1 MISSALRQLQI
12 LQRPRAGT
20 LRTHLSLTL
29 VALAFLGGG
38 AVVQA
43 YETQPAAGTITE
55 TNTRLEF
62 TGGAVLAPNVTGLCV
77 TGTEDCDFYLLDVN
91 LPADYATTHPNAK
104 IRITVGWANA
114 AADYD
119 VYLVRRPGFEPI
131 DDAAGSANPEVIQ
144 VAAPSGNNQWE
155 IDIVGYL
162 PLGEPYTGTVEL
174 VGGTAP
180 PLDADGDGVPDA
192 IDQCPGTPAGAPVDA
207 LGCPLAGDLF
217 CELPGKLVADDDN
230 TSNAGDAANNG
241 GVGVYDVEWLK
252 VSTPK
257 SAENQRQIAFTMK
270 LKSLS
275 PQPPPNA
282 RYLAFF
288 TGADGLVYFAG
299 MTTFP
304 DENGGQPVF
313 RFGTGESAF
322 DDLGFGAPGSSYDV
336 DGTITIVV
344 PADRLGSAVAPGG
357 VLTDLRVGARL
368 SPGAGGAAYF
378 NGADL
383 DQAAA
388 VADFQLPAMGACGE
402 DDGGGGGGGG
412 GPVTIGGPDF
422 SLHVSPAGI
431 GDGAAEP
438 TLDVN
443 TQTSSIFFIAGTEVD
458 RVKFDDGVS
467 PARDTWEDKTGT
479 LSGLQTSDP
488 ILVADR
494 DTGRIFASQLVLGPG
509 NSIQE
514 YSDTDGESW
523 EPSVGGSFKAGLD
536 HQALGVG
543 PYPAGVQ
550 IPHTYP
556 NAVYYCSQ
564 DLYAAYCS
572 RSDNGGVTFGVSV
585 PVYTLLECG
594 GLHGHPKVAADGTV
608 YLPNKGCNGGQALIV
623 SEDAG
628 QSWQIRAIPGSGQG
642 RWDPSV
648 AVASD
653 GTLYVGY
660 MEQGND
666 KAMVVVSHDKG
677 LTWSGPVDVG
687 APYGIRNGV
696 FPAIVAG
703 DPQRAAYFFLGTT
716 KPGHS
721 GDPATM
727 GNTTA
732 DPADDAHW
740 YAYVATTYDG
750 GANWT
755 VRNVT
760 PDDPVQRG
768 AICDGGF
775 NSPCEAAGT
784 RNLLDFN
791 DAIMDEEGRLLAAF
805 ADGCTG
811 PCITGGTNSLT
822 ENGVIV
828 RQSSGRR
835 LLAAHD
841 PPEPTI
847 PGTPSLSGRRDAAG
861 AHLTW
866 TQPLPGGAPITH
878 FQVYRGTSPDVLAH
892 LADSTSL
899 TRFDDT
905 TVQSGV
911 RYYYAVSAVNSFG
924 ESAQSNQV
932 ALLDFTDVETACIAP
947 GITLLTDA
955 SGDST
960 GGVPALDIRT
970 VRAAEPASLPGKVA
984 FTIKVGDLSTVPPAT
999 RWVLRF
1005 KTSGTLPAGAEDWF
1019 VGMTTIPSETSSSA
1033 PQGPRFVYGT
1043 TGVLSVPVAGAVPAR
1058 VFTVL
1063 GDLSAGSGFAADGT
1077 IFLLLDKSLVGA
1089 TTPGDAIVAITPSIR
1104 AQLTPNNQLIYDDAG
1119 SANYTLRSATA
1130 CDVNQLPVAALAAS
1144 GNAGPAPLAV
1154 SFDASASQDADGSI
1168 AAYVLDPGDGSPL
1181 VQQTSPIFDHVYG
1194 STGQYFASLRVQ
1206 DDRGGFSANT
1216 ATAAVDVR
1224 DNTDSD
1230 GDGVPDAR
1238 DECPGTQPGTPV
1250 NSVGCPVTTQR
1261 DGDRDGIPDKTDNCK
1276 RVANPD
1282 QADRDGD
1289 GRGDACDKS

>member
-1 MISSALRQLQI
+1 MVTPFARRTLLSLAFVALTLMGSSA
-12 LQRPRAGT
+12 
-20 LRTHLSLTL
+20 
-29 VALAFLGGG
+29 
-38 AVVQA
+38 AVHA
-43 YETQPAAGTITE
+43 YQTQPPAGTITE
-55 TNTRLEF
+55 TTTRLEL
-62 TGGAVLAPNVTGLCV
+62 TGGGLVAPNVSGLCV
-77 TGTEDCDFYLLDVN
+77 TGTEDCDIYLLDVN
-91 LPADYATTHPNAK
+91 LPADYAATHPNAK
-104 IRITVGWANA
+104 IRITVGWQNPS
-114 AADYD
+114 ADYD
-119 VYLVRRPGFEPI
+119 VYLVTRPGFEPI
-131 DDAAGSANPEVIQ
+131 DDAAGAANPEVIQ
-144 VAAPSGNNQWE
+144 VPAPGGNNQWE

-162 PLGEPYTGTVEL
+162 PLGETYTATVEL
-174 VGGTAP
+174 IGGGTAP
-180 PLDADGDGVPDA
+180 ADADGDGVPDLL
-192 IDQCPGTPAGAPVDA
+192 DQCPGTPAGTPVDA
-207 LGCPLAGDLF
+207 MGCPLPGDRF
-217 CELPGKLVADDDN
+217 CELPGKLVAADDN
-230 TSNAGDAANNG
+230 TGNAGDAANNG

-257 SAENQRQIAFTMK
+257 SADNQRQIAFTMK

-275 PQPPPNA
+275 PQPPPDA

-344 PADRLGSAVAPGG
+344 PADRLGGAVAPGG
-357 VLTDLRVGARL
+357 VLTDFRVGARV
-368 SPGAGGAAYF
+368 SPGAGGAAYL

-383 DQAAA
+383 DEAAA
-388 VADFQLPAMGACGE
+388 VADFQMPAMGACGE
-402 DDGGGGGGGG
+402 EEGGGGGG

-431 GDGAAEP
+431 ADGAAEP

-443 TQTSSIFFIAGTEVD
+443 TRTGSIFFIAGTEVD

-479 LSGLQTSDP
+479 LTGLNTADP

-550 IPHTYP
+550 VPHTYL

-572 RSDNGGVTFGVSV
+572 RSDNGGVTFGASV
-585 PVYTLLECG
+585 PVYTLLQCG
-594 GLHGHPKVAADGTV
+594 GLHGHPKVAPDGTV
-608 YLPNKGCNGGQALIV
+608 YLPNKGCTGGQALIV

-628 QSWQIRAIPGSGQG
+628 QTWEIRPIPGSGQG

-653 GTLYVGY
+653 GTLYAGY

-677 LTWSGPVDVG
+677 LTWSDPVDVG
-687 APYGIRNGV
+687 APYGIRNAV
-696 FPAIVAG
+696 FPAVVAG
-703 DPQRAAYFFLGTT
+703 DPLRAAYFFLGTT
-716 KPGHS
+716 KAGHS
-721 GDPATM
+721 GDPASM

-791 DAIMDEEGRLLAAF
+791 DAIMDEKGRVLAAF

-811 PCITGGTNSLT
+811 PCVTGGTNSLT

-828 RQSSGRR
+828 RQASGRR

-841 PPEPTI
+841 PPDPTV

-866 TQPLPGGAPITH
+866 TQPLPGGAPITR
-878 FQVYRGTSPDVLAH
+878 FRVYRGTSPDVLAH

-905 TVQSGV
+905 SVQDGV

-924 ESAQSNQV
+924 ESGQSNQV
-932 ALLDFTDVETACIAP
+932 ALLELTVAETACIAP
-947 GITLLTDA
+947 GLTLLTDA

-960 GGVPALDIRT
+960 GGVAALDIRS
-970 VRAAEPASLPGKVA
+970 VRVAEPGSLPGKVA
-984 FTIKVGDLSTVPPAT
+984 FTYKVGDLAAVPPAT

-1019 VGMTTIPSETSSSA
+1019 VGMTTIPGETSTSA

-1043 TGVLSVPVAGAVPAR
+1043 TGVPTLPVAGAVPAR

-1063 GDLSAGSGFAADGT
+1063 GDLSPGSGFAPDGT
-1077 IFLLLDKSLVGA
+1077 IFLLLDKALVGA

-1119 SANYTLRSATA
+1119 SANYTLRAANA
-1130 CDVNQLPVAALAAS
+1130 CEVNQLPLAALAAS
-1144 GNAGPAPLAV
+1144 GNAGPAPLTV
-1154 SFDASASQDADGSI
+1154 SFDASASQDPDGSI

-1181 VQQTSPIFDHVYG
+1181 VQQTSPIFSHVY
-1194 STGQYFASLRVQ
+1194 SATGQYFASLRVQ
-1206 DDRGGFSANT
+1206 DDRGGHSANT

-1224 DNTDSD
+1224 DNTDTD
-1230 GDGVPDAR
+1230 GDGVPDSR

-1250 NSVGCPVTTQR
+1250 NSVGCPVTTQPDR
-1261 DGDRDGIPDKTDNCK
+1261 DGDGIPDRTDNCK
-1276 RVANPD
+1276 RVPNPD
-1282 QADRDGD
+1282 QADRDRD
-1289 GRGDACDKS
+1289 GKGDACDRS